1 MSHAIDT
8 PLTLSIASK
17 TELAAGIVGFVLED
31 PSGKELPAFT
41 PGAHIAIATPSG
53 RKRKY
58 SLYNAPSDRG
68 RYEIA
73 LKRES
78 RRQSATTSLIDGTQV
93 GDTVQVSLPENNFE
107 LKPSQG
113 GYVLIAGGI
122 GITPLL
128 SMLRYL
134 EESGEKRF
142 KLYYCTRSPAQTA
155 FLNELGREDLEGRV
169 VLHHDGG
176 VPERN
181 FDFWPVLESPGG
193 RQVYCCGPQSLMRE
207 VQDMTGHWPSTAV
220 HFESFADSTAGRPDD
235 KAFRVRLARSGD
247 VIDVPVGISIL
258 DALRAHG
265 HELRSSCESGT
276 CGTCITR
283 YLAGEPDHR
292 DFVLHADGRAASIM
306 ICVSRARS
314 DELVLDL

>member
-1 MSHAIDT
+1 MSHAVDT
-8 PLTLSIASK
+8 PLTLRITRK
-17 TELAAGIVGFVLED
+17 TELATGIVGFVLED

-41 PGAHIAIATPSG
+41 PGAHIAVATPSG
-53 RKRKY
+53 HRRKY
-58 SLYNAPSDRG
+58 SLCNAPSDRS

-78 RRQSATTSLIDGTQV
+78 RRQSSTRSLIEGTRP

-107 LKPSQG
+107 LKPSQA

-128 SMLRYL
+128 SMLRHL
-134 EESGEKRF
+134 EESGEKRV

-155 FLNELGREDLEGRV
+155 FLEELSGDELAGRV
-169 VLHHDGG
+169 VIHHDGG
-176 VPERN
+176 LPERRL
-181 FDFWPVLESPGG
+181 DFWPVLESPEG

-207 VQDMTGHWPSTAV
+207 VQDMTGHWPATAV
-220 HFESFADSTAGRPDD
+220 HFESFTDFAAGRPDD
-235 KAFRVRLARSGD
+235 RPFSVRLARSGE
-247 VIDVPVGISIL
+247 VIEVPVGVTIL
-258 DALRAHG
+258 DALRARG

-292 DFVLHADGRAASIM
+292 DFVLHADGRATSVM
-306 ICVSRARS
+306 ICVSRALS